1 MKCIKR
7 FSLVKFLK
15 KMIIYL
21 FIYLFIFGLC
31 GNWVNLII
39 EINAESTFQKDSSWS
54 WSVTFGPF
62 QTIVFFSIIR
72 NPSHQIAINSQPLV
86 QFTWHV
92 FALHTS
98 CECCLQGVSRL
109 TVRCRSPEYVDL
121 IRRIFQAVTISSVRW
136 RQLDLAR
143 PWCVRRHPPPRTGLT
158 QSEEPGRSSSSRGV
172 RWTVRWLGKEIL
184 AVDHETLLWL
194 AQRQR
199 LEGTVLLYCNCCC
212 LSNVFEILLAFYS
225 F

>member
-1 MKCIKR
+1 
-7 FSLVKFLK
+7 
-15 KMIIYL
+15 
-21 FIYLFIFGLC
+21 
-31 GNWVNLII
+31 VNLII
-39 EINAESTFQKDSSWS
+39 EIIAESTFQKDSS

-72 NPSHQIAINSQPLV
+72 NPSHQIALNSQRLV

-92 FALHTS
+92 FAHHTS
-98 CECCLQGVSRL
+98 CECCLQGLSRL

-143 PWCVRRHPPPRTGLT
+143 PWCVRRHPPPQTGLT

-184 AVDHETLLWL
+184 AVDHET
-194 AQRQR
+194 
-199 LEGTVLLYCNCCC
+199 
-212 LSNVFEILLAFYS
+212 
-225 F
+225 